1 MNAEANYATYKKY
14 LRAYIKRDGIDG
26 LIDYLDHSDAVI
38 CPASTKYHLSC
49 EGGYVL
55 HSLNVFSRLIALLKD
70 EYGDN
75 IPYSKETIA
84 IVALLHDISKV
95 NYYKKTFRNVKDEN
109 GKWTSVEQYS
119 VRDDNERLVFGTHE
133 ENSLHIL
140 QNFFKLSYDEQISI
154 LYHMGSNTDSPDEYH
169 SARMLTAYK
178 AVPLALFLHTADM
191 LATCIDEV
199 EKKEEKKEEKQNEQ
213 SSQPT
218 NTEVE
223 VQVPFSC

>member
-1 MNAEANYATYKKY
+1 MSAEANYATYKKY

-38 CPASTKYHLSC
+38 CPASTKYHLSR
-49 EGGYVL
+49 EGGYIQ

-70 EYGDN
+70 EYGDD

-109 GKWTSVEQYS
+109 GKWVSVEQYS
-119 VRDDNERLVFGTHE
+119 VRDDSERLVFGTHE

-140 QNFFKLSYDEQISI
+140 QNFFKTHYIKEKTLKYQ
-154 LYHMGSNTDSPDEYH
+154 
-169 SARMLTAYK
+169 RM
-178 AVPLALFLHTADM
+178 
-191 LATCIDEV
+191 II
-199 EKKEEKKEEKQNEQ
+199 
-213 SSQPT
+213 
-218 NTEVE
+218 
-223 VQVPFSC
+223 